1 MIVPNIL
8 SVAGTDP
15 TGGAGI
21 QADLK
26 SIAAHGGY
34 GMSVVTALVAQNTI
48 GVRGVH
54 IPPREFFRDQL
65 VAVSDDVRIDA
76 IKIGMLATTDL
87 VAELNDWLDGQPGLA
102 DVPIVLDPVMVSTSG
117 HRLLD
122 ASAERLVRELCR
134 RCTIVTP
141 NIPELAILADTVP
154 AQSWDEAREQAL
166 TLSRSAGVVVLVK
179 GGHLDD
185 ALSPDAIVDATGSEP
200 RIVEFVSER
209 ISTRNTHGTGCSLSS
224 ALATRLGRGEDVTS
238 AFSVVKA
245 WLGEAIRHSGELSVG
260 TGNGPINHS
269 VGSLSSQSSA
279 DRLIAHLPV
288 RDEGHSHT
296 EQWWS
301 DSAIVRAETDELT
314 FIRGLAD
321 GTLPRDQFRFYIE
334 QDAIYLGLYSRVLQR
349 ASEHAPTEDERGF
362 WADAAEQCL
371 TAEMELHRS
380 RLDGAPAAEPA
391 ATTRAYLDH
400 LMAAADSGDYARI
413 TAAVLPC
420 YWIYRDIGRRLS
432 SARHADH
439 PYDDWLASYADEGF
453 DRATDRAI
461 VIAEAAVAASPSS
474 AAAAAADFY
483 RSAELERDFF
493 AAPALRG

>member
-8 SVAGTDP
+8 SIAGTDP
-15 TGGAGI
+15 SGGAGI

-34 GMSVVTALVAQNTI
+34 GMSVVTALVAQNTL

-102 DVPIVLDPVMVSTSG
+102 DVPVVLDPVMVSTSG

-122 ASAERLVRELCR
+122 SSAERLVRELCR

-154 AQSWDEAREQAL
+154 ARNWDEAREQAL

-185 ALSPDAIVDATGSEP
+185 ALSPDAIVDATVSEP

-224 ALATRLGRGEDVTS
+224 ALATRLGRGADVTS
-238 AFSVVKA
+238 AFAAAQA
-245 WLGEAIRHSGELSVG
+245 WLREAIRHTGELRGGAGTALVG
-260 TGNGPINHS
+260 DPQTVAARLQEYVDLGVDSFVLSGYPHLEDAYRFAELVFPLLPGKRKVTVDEVLTGG
-269 VGSLSSQSSA
+269 A
-279 DRLIAHLPV
+279 FD
-288 RDEGHSHT
+288 
-296 EQWWS
+296 
-301 DSAIVRAETDELT
+301 VRATQ
-314 FIRGLAD
+314 G
-321 GTLPRDQFRFYIE
+321 
-334 QDAIYLGLYSRVLQR
+334 
-349 ASEHAPTEDERGF
+349 EDKGGQ
-362 WADAAEQCL
+362 A
-371 TAEMELHRS
+371 
-380 RLDGAPAAEPA
+380 
-391 ATTRAYLDH
+391 
-400 LMAAADSGDYARI
+400 
-413 TAAVLPC
+413 
-420 YWIYRDIGRRLS
+420 
-432 SARHADH
+432 
-439 PYDDWLASYADEGF
+439 
-453 DRATDRAI
+453 
-461 VIAEAAVAASPSS
+461 
-474 AAAAAADFY
+474 
-483 RSAELERDFF
+483 
-493 AAPALRG
+493 